1 MAIFALGIAANVAI
15 FSVFN
20 GLFLSALP
28 YPEPNRLLYLN
39 ESAQK
44 WNLPKDV
51 GIAYPDFAA
60 WREQNRTF
68 ESMGLW
74 IYLEAN
80 LSGFGDTVRVDGAQV
95 SWDLPA
101 TLGIKPALGRAFL
114 PEEDRKGGRK
124 VVMLSYGF
132 WRTKFAGSSDVLGK
146 ILKLDDEPYSIV
158 GVLPASAVYPDN
170 AQVWVPLARDPAD
183 TTSGWFLNGVGRLK
197 PGVSIQQALAN
208 LTRVHKSLVP
218 NREVNNITSPTAIPL
233 REEYLGDYRLV
244 TQVLLGAVG
253 FVLLIAC
260 VNVAG
265 LMLARSTGR
274 SREVAIRAALG
285 AGRAMLIRQLMAES
299 AILAAAGGIAGVALG
314 WLALSS
320 MLSLMPDVLPPW
332 VDFRLDWRFTL
343 FAVVVTGAAAVVA
356 GLGPALE
363 SSKVDLRGFL
373 ADAGPKS
380 SLSPGRRRVMNTL
393 VVAEIALALVLLS
406 CAGLVGKAF
415 GKVMSV
421 DPGFRPANVLTFSLD
436 LPEVKYKKPDDQF
449 HFYDNLLAQL
459 RVTPGVDAAS
469 LSSLVPLGGHNGN
482 FFQAEGEPPL
492 PKGQSDP
499 VILQIVTFP
508 GYFRAMG
515 VDLKAGRDFDDRD
528 GDSDGTHAAIV
539 SEGFAKLHWPG
550 ADPIGKR
557 IGYRSDK
564 PMWMRVVGV
573 ASDTKHYGLDKDAR
587 PEVYMP
593 YRHQPRESMNVVLR
607 SKVGTTSLIASARE
621 VVRRADPDLAMYE
634 VRTMQERLQR
644 SLWARRTYSW
654 LFGVFAALALALAVA
669 GIYGVVSYAVTQ
681 RTREIGIRMALGAN
695 PSQVLSGVLREGMT
709 LAAIGVAI
717 GIMGALAATRLLES
731 LLAGVSPHDPL
742 AFVSVSM
749 GLALAALAANLIP
762 ARRAASVDPMHAL
775 RFE

>member
-1 MAIFALGIAANVAI
+1 M
-15 FSVFN
+15 
-20 GLFLSALP
+20 
-28 YPEPNRLLYLN
+28 
-39 ESAQK
+39 
-44 WNLPKDV
+44 
-51 GIAYPDFAA
+51 
-60 WREQNRTF
+60 
-68 ESMGLW
+68 
-74 IYLEAN
+74 
-80 LSGFGDTVRVDGAQV
+80 
-95 SWDLPA
+95 
-101 TLGIKPALGRAFL
+101 
-114 PEEDRKGGRK
+114 
-124 VVMLSYGF
+124 
-132 WRTKFAGSSDVLGK
+132 
-146 ILKLDDEPYSIV
+146 
-158 GVLPASAVYPDN
+158 
-170 AQVWVPLARDPAD
+170 
-183 TTSGWFLNGVGRLK
+183 
-197 PGVSIQQALAN
+197 SIQQALAD
-208 LTRVHKSLVP
+208 LTRVHKAMIP
-218 NREVNNITSPTAIPL
+218 NRQVNSITSPTAIPL

-265 LMLARSTGR
+265 LMMARSTGR

-285 AGRAMLIRQLMAES
+285 AGRAQLMRQLMAES
-299 AILAAAGGIAGVALG
+299 AMLAAAGGIAGVALG

-332 VDFRLDWRFTL
+332 VDFHLDWRFAL

-363 SSKVDLRGFL
+363 SSKVDVRGFL

-393 VVAEIALALVLLS
+393 VVAEIALALVLLA

-436 LPEVKYKKPDDQF
+436 LPEVKYKTPDEQF
-449 HFYDNLLAQL
+449 HFYDNLLPQL
-459 RVTPGVDAAS
+459 RAMPGVEAAS
-469 LSSLVPLGGHNGN
+469 LSSLVPLGGHNGS

-499 VILQIVTFP
+499 VILQVVTFP

-515 VDLKAGRDFDDRD
+515 VDLKAGRDFDDHD
-528 GDSDGTHAAIV
+528 GDSEGTRAAIV

-557 IGYRSDK
+557 IGYRGNK
-564 PMWMRVVGV
+564 PTWMRVVGV
-573 ASDTKHYGLDKDAR
+573 ASDTKHYGLDQDAR

-593 YRHQPRESMNVVLR
+593 FREQPRESMNVVLR
-607 SKVGTTSLIASARE
+607 SKVGTTALIASARE
-621 VVRRADPDLAMYE
+621 VIQRADPDLAMYE

-654 LFGVFAALALALAVA
+654 LFGVFAALAFALAVA

-695 PSQVLSGVLREGMT
+695 PSQVLSSVLREGMT

-717 GIMGALAATRLLES
+717 GIIGALAATRLLAS
-731 LLAGVSPHDPL
+731 LLAGVSPHDPW
-742 AFVSVSM
+742 AFIAVSI
-749 GLALAALAANLIP
+749 GLGLAALAANFVP